1 MNLENYTIK
10 ELEDLSNKIKDEI
23 IDRKRR
29 DVEINIGDIFI
40 GKDLCNI
47 YLLRVENLITTGN
60 GIEIEAKLINVDFEN
75 HSIYTY
81 DDDFEY
87 PIVGYDR
94 IPSHLCK
101 VVDNL
106 FSEILE
112 DEKPMLLDKIK
123 DINEKFFEKH
133 EIRFRDLIERLR

>member
-10 ELEDLSNKIKDEI
+10 ELEELFNKIKNEI

-40 GKDLCNI
+40 SKDLYNI
-47 YLLRVENLITTGN
+47 YLLRVENLITTEN
-60 GIEIEAKLINVDFEN
+60 GIEIEAKLINVDFEK
-75 HSIYTY
+75 HFIYTY
-81 DDDFEY
+81 EEDFEY
-87 PIVGYDR
+87 PIEGYSR

-112 DEKPMLLDKIK
+112 DEKPMLLDKIR

-133 EIRFRDLIERLR
+133 KIKFRDLIERLR

>member
-1 MNLENYTIK
+1 M
-10 ELEDLSNKIKDEI
+10 
-23 IDRKRR
+23 
-29 DVEINIGDIFI
+29 
-40 GKDLCNI
+40 
-47 YLLRVENLITTGN
+47 RVESLITTEN

-75 HSIYTY
+75 HSICTY
-81 DDDFEY
+81 EEDFEY
-87 PIVGYDR
+87 PIVDYDR
-94 IPSHLCK
+94 IPSDLYK

-133 EIRFRDLIERLR
+133 KIKFRDLIERLR

>member
-29 DVEINIGDIFI
+29 NVEINTGDIFI

-47 YLLRVENLITTGN
+47 YLFRVENLITTGN

-87 PIVGYDR
+87 PITGYDR

-106 FSEILE
+106 FSEVLE

-133 EIRFRDLIERLR
+133 EIRFRDLIERLK

>member
-40 GKDLCNI
+40 SKDLYNI
-47 YLLRVENLITTGN
+47 YLLRVESLITTEN

-75 HSIYTY
+75 RSIYTY
-81 DDDFEY
+81 EEDFEY
-87 PIVGYDR
+87 PIADYNR
-94 IPSHLCK
+94 IPSHLCE

-112 DEKPMLLDKIK
+112 DEKPMLLDKIR

-133 EIRFRDLIERLR
+133 KIKFRDLIERLK

>member
-29 DVEINIGDIFI
+29 NVEINIGDIFI
-40 GKDLCNI
+40 SKDLYNI
-47 YLLRVENLITTGN
+47 YLLRVESLITTEN

-81 DDDFEY
+81 EEDFEY
-87 PIVGYDR
+87 PIADYDR
-94 IPSHLCK
+94 IPSHLYE

-112 DEKPMLLDKIK
+112 DEKPMLLDKIR

-133 EIRFRDLIERLR
+133 KIKFRDLIERLK

>member
-29 DVEINIGDIFI
+29 DVEINTGDIFI
-40 GKDLCNI
+40 SKDLYNI
-47 YLLRVENLITTGN
+47 YLLRVENLITTEN

-81 DDDFEY
+81 EEDFEY
-87 PIVGYDR
+87 PIADYNR
-94 IPSHLCK
+94 IPSHLCE
-101 VVDNL
+101 VVDKL

-112 DEKPMLLDKIK
+112 DEKPMLLDKIR

-133 EIRFRDLIERLR
+133 KIKFRDLIERLK